1 MGESKSGGGARKIGR
16 GMGKPDR
23 YTMEQRWTKNKERKI
38 AKQAKLEA
46 KKKAR
51 KLKRDEEQPPLHAN
65 SE

>member
-1 MGESKSGGGARKIGR
+1 MGDSKSGGGARKIGR
-16 GMGKPDR
+16 GIRKPSRQR

-51 KLKRDEEQPPLHAN
+51 NLKRDDG
-65 SE
+65 